1 MKKNGKR
8 RVWVL
13 LVLCAVVF
21 AVFLARLVW
30 MQFIMADHYAEKVRE
45 AGQTS
50 YSVTLPAA
58 RGDITDRNGTVLA
71 RDTTVYDLALCVPA
85 PPGTDLQQT
94 LKTLEQLNLGGKDVE
109 TQLAAFCCTAAAGE
123 LPVLQNADAD
133 TVAALY
139 RAGLVQSGAVRLAAR
154 GVRVWQ

>member
-58 RGDITDRNGTVLA
+58 RGDITDHNGTVLA

-109 TQLAAFCCTAAAGE
+109 TQLAAFCSAVSAG
-123 LPVLQNADAD
+123 
-133 TVAALY
+133 
-139 RAGLVQSGAVRLAAR
+139 
-154 GVRVWQ
+154 

>member
-58 RGDITDRNGTVLA
+58 RGDITDHNGTV
-71 RDTTVYDLALCVPA
+71 R
-85 PPGTDLQQT
+85 
-94 LKTLEQLNLGGKDVE
+94 
-109 TQLAAFCCTAAAGE
+109 
-123 LPVLQNADAD
+123 
-133 TVAALY
+133 
-139 RAGLVQSGAVRLAAR
+139 
-154 GVRVWQ
+154 

>member
-58 RGDITDRNGTVLA
+58 
-71 RDTTVYDLALCVPA
+71 P
-85 PPGTDLQQT
+85 
-94 LKTLEQLNLGGKDVE
+94 
-109 TQLAAFCCTAAAGE
+109 GE
-123 LPVLQNADAD
+123 L
-133 TVAALY
+133 T
-139 RAGLVQSGAVRLAAR
+139 AR
-154 GVRVWQ
+154 HGP